1 MSFEVLYIRSKQLL
15 RLYFHSGMRRSYIS
29 QSLVLTLSPRLA
41 SPHLSWTHNHLLV
54 ALMLLWLN
62 LSNDLPAGVHR
73 AA

>member
-41 SPHLSWTHNHLLV
+41 SSLLDSQSSSRRTDV
-54 ALMLLWLN
+54 AL
-62 LSNDLPAGVHR
+62 AQFVE
-73 AA
+73 